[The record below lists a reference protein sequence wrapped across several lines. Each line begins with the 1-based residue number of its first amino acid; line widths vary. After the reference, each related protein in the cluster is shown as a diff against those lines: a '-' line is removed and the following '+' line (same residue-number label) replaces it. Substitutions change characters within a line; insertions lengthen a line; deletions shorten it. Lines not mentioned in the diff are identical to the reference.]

1 MCFDPLSRPRLPHC
15 AFLGSEI
22 QRMTHCLWITY
33 THFSASKSS
42 ESLGVALATE
52 RIISVWGPGSG
63 QESVMKFRL
72 AFATAALSALLFVPT
87 VFAQQ
92 QDPKLDP
99 DAKTANAPA
108 EPANQENKPTDQS
121 PQPADQRTRPSDSK
135 TTTPPNS
142 TPPTLPPT
150 TAPSDEKKDDTSKE
164 PTPSVVQQ
172 PDDSKVKHDGSKND
186 VNAIGNRKVGGRGL
200 GDWYSLEGE
209 IRMGKQYAQE
219 VEATSK
225 LIRDPVI
232 TEYVNRIGQNLVR
245 NSDAQVPFTIKVVDS
260 DEVNA
265 FALPGG
271 FFYVNSGLIL
281 AADEESELAGVM
293 AHEIAHVAARHATRQ
308 MTRAQWANIGTI
320 PLIFVGGG
328 IGYAVRSAA
337 GLGLPLTFLSFSR
350 GFESEADYLGLQ
362 YMYKAGYDPN
372 AFVQFFEKI
381 QAKEKKKP
389 GTLAK
394 AFSTHPQT
402 PDRISKSQEEIARIL
417 PARQQ
422 YVVTTSEFDNVKAR
436 LAALENR
443 RKVIDQKDSGKPSLR
458 RTASKDKT
466 TSDKGADDDRPTL
479 KRRDD
484 QNQN

>member
-1 MCFDPLSRPRLPHC
+1 MKYRL
-15 AFLGSEI
+15 
-22 QRMTHCLWITY
+22 
-33 THFSASKSS
+33 
-42 ESLGVALATE
+42 VLAT
-52 RIISVWGPGSG
+52 VA
-63 QESVMKFRL
+63 V
-72 AFATAALSALLFVPT
+72 SALLALPSAI
-87 VFAQQ
+87 AQQ
-92 QDPKLDP
+92 QDPNSGSAPNPTANGKTTDDSNSKDSKGAGQDSSTTKQNPPSTAP
-99 DAKTANAPA
+99 DAKVSDAKPRDKATDAP
-108 EPANQENKPTDQS
+108 
-121 PQPADQRTRPSDSK
+121 
-135 TTTPPNS
+135 
-142 TPPTLPPT
+142 LPVI
-150 TAPSDEKKDDTSKE
+150 A
-164 PTPSVVQQ
+164 Q
-172 PDDSKVKHDGSKND
+172 PDDSNVKHDGSKND

-225 LIRDPVI
+225 LVRDPTV

-245 NSDAQVPFTIKVVDS
+245 NSDAQVPFTIKVIDS

-372 AFVQFFEKI
+372 AFVQFFEKL
-381 QAKEKKKP
+381 QAREKKKP
-389 GTLAK
+389 GTLAR

-417 PARQQ
+417 PARAQ
-422 YVVTTSEFDNVKAR
+422 YVVTTSEFSEVKAR
-436 LAALENR
+436 LAGIENR
-443 RKVIDQKDSGKPSLR
+443 RKMVDDKAGNKPTLR
-458 RTASKDKT
+458 RTASTDKDK
-466 TSDKGADDDRPTL
+466 DKNGDNGDDRPTL
-479 KRRDD
+479 HRRDD
-484 QNQN
+484 

>member
-1 MCFDPLSRPRLPHC
+1 
-15 AFLGSEI
+15 
-22 QRMTHCLWITY
+22 
-33 THFSASKSS
+33 
-42 ESLGVALATE
+42 
-52 RIISVWGPGSG
+52 
-63 QESVMKFRL
+63 MKFRL
-72 AFATAALSALLFVPT
+72 LPGALVLSACLFVPSA
-87 VFAQQ
+87 FAQQ
-92 QDPKLDP
+92 
-99 DAKTANAPA
+99 
-108 EPANQENKPTDQS
+108 
-121 PQPADQRTRPSDSK
+121 SDSK
-135 TTTPPNS
+135 NS
-142 TPPTLPPT
+142 TDQQPPSTKQADQDQKAPGDQQPSSASPSGKPEAT
-150 TAPSDEKKDDTSKE
+150 TQPAPSDPTAKTPTDSEAKDAPAKSPQTK
-164 PTPSVVQQ
+164 VVDQ

-328 IGYAVRSAA
+328 IGYAVRSVA
-337 GLGLPLTFLSFSR
+337 GLGLPMGFLAFSR
-350 GFESEADYLGLQ
+350 SFESEADYLGLQ

-372 AFVQFFEKI
+372 AFVAFFEKL
-381 QAKEKKKP
+381 QAREKKKP

-402 PDRISKSQEEIARIL
+402 PDRITKSQEEIARIL

-422 YVVTTSEFDNVKAR
+422 YIVTTSEFSDVKSR
-436 LAALENR
+436 LASIENR
-443 RKVIDQKDSGKPSLR
+443 RKLVDDKPGNKPSLR
-458 RTASKDKT
+458 RTSTTDKPT
-466 TSDKGADDDRPTL
+466 DKNGDKGGDDDRPTL
-479 KRRDD
+479 HRRDD
-484 QNQN
+484 